1 MGCDIH
7 VYLERRW
14 NGQWVGLTNPTHH
27 DNITDRN
34 YTRFTKLAGVRA
46 DPGNRTCP
54 QPKGL
59 PGDASLLV
67 QMFHDDWDAD
77 AHSASWETLR
87 DFVRICLE
95 TEHDPA
101 KVFLDPD
108 DPRGKDPYWYYF
120 GLYIDDINID
130 NYRVVFW
137 FDN

>member
-27 DNITDRN
+27 DHVTDRN
-34 YTRFTKLAGVRA
+34 YKRFSLLSDVRSLAEFKGP
-46 DPGNRTCP
+46 D
-54 QPKGL
+54 PKGL
-59 PGDASLLV
+59 PDDVSPLC
-67 QMFHDDWDAD
+67 QMFHDDWGQD
-77 AHSASWETLR
+77 AHSASWETLQ

-95 TEHDPA
+95 TEHDPE

-108 DPRGKDPYWYYF
+108 DQRGKDPYHYYF
-120 GLYIDDINID
+120 GLFIDEINIE